1 MRLTRS
7 ISIVG
12 AALAAFVFSASI
24 AAPSYAD
31 AEPTV
36 VEIPICDFFD
46 GGVTTVEA
54 GEVAASPA
62 GWGEKNLGRL
72 MQFLRSQQ
80 TTMTVQYG
88 SDPATITDLT
98 DQWSEPVPLENDWF
112 SGLPIV
118 PLGTL
123 APGDTVR
130 VQVDL
135 SWTMPKPSGSVNPSC
150 LITAV

>member
-7 ISIVG
+7 ISIAG
-12 AALAAFVFSASI
+12 TALAAFVLSAGV

-36 VEIPICDFFD
+36 VEIPICDFLD
-46 GGVTTVEA
+46 GGVATVEA
-54 GEVAASPA
+54 GEVAAA
-62 GWGEKNLGRL
+62 TGGWGEKSLGKL
-72 MQFLRSQQ
+72 KQFLTSQQ

-88 SDPATITDLT
+88 SAPPTTTDLT
-98 DQWSEPVPLENDWF
+98 DQWSEPAAFEKDWF
-112 SGLPIV
+112 SLLPIV

-123 APGDTVR
+123 APGDTVLVR
-130 VQVDL
+130 VQF
-135 SWTMPKPSGSVNPSC
+135 SQTKPEPGGSSDYSC

>member
-7 ISIVG
+7 ISIAS
-12 AALAAFVFSASI
+12 AALAAFVLSAGI

-36 VEIPICDFFD
+36 VEIPVCDFFD
-46 GGVTTVEA
+46 GGVATVEA
-54 GEVAASPA
+54 GEVAAAPG

-72 MQFLRSQQ
+72 KQFLRSQQ
-80 TTMTVQYG
+80 TTMTVEYG
-88 SDPATITDLT
+88 SAPATITDLT
-98 DQWSEPVPLENDWF
+98 DQWSEPAPFENDWF
-112 SGLPIV
+112 SLLPIV

-123 APGDTVR
+123 APGDTVLVR
-130 VQVDL
+130 VET
-135 SWTMPKPSGSVNPSC
+135 SHTKPKPGGSSDFSC